1 MIILHFEYIR
11 KKNGTLRILDKM
23 DTIISQHRLF

>member
-11 KKNGTLRILDKM
+11 EKNGTLTILDKM
-23 DTIISQHRLF
+23 DTIISQHHLF